1 MSVKSGSSAEP
12 ESSSLLLSSS
22 CSALAVHS
30 CLGTPFAKIFSW
42 LTVGTTNV
50 RFRHS
55 AEFLVFRKHFMCLHL
70 AYALASFSAV
80 LVAMLYRL
88 LYAARTPHSHSVL
101 FSSARSMSSFNC
113 NFSVVSSMLVLVT
126 SSAAFWDACL
136 AVTYAASFQN
146 RPHSDSSSVFRGY
159 VPKLTPA
166 FASLVASS
174 VLVLSV
180 VSHVLTSSV
189 VFLTWICPLS
199 LQSEPSER
207 LPICAS
213 NIFTCSETA
222 SQRSSASFSH
232 SSCFFPCWSMVV
244 ISSFT
249 AAAVLAAAAAAF
261 LAAVVIA
268 AVVFATAA
276 FTLEVAEPAAA
287 VKAAVAAGSRF
298 SETIVS
304 TSWTSADA
312 SSLVCSFVTI
322 ASNPRF
328 QSAEAV
334 AATTVEARA
343 ARSSKS
349 DRERTM
355 LSLVCFPMYSA
366 LIPPH

>member
-1 MSVKSGSSAEP
+1 
-12 ESSSLLLSSS
+12 
-22 CSALAVHS
+22 
-30 CLGTPFAKIFSW
+30 
-42 LTVGTTNV
+42 
-50 RFRHS
+50 
-55 AEFLVFRKHFMCLHL
+55 
-70 AYALASFSAV
+70 
-80 LVAMLYRL
+80 MLKRL
-88 LYAARTPHSHSVL
+88 LYAARTSHSHSVL

-166 FASLVASS
+166 VASLVASS

-232 SSCFFPCWSMVV
+232 SSCFFPCWSMMVT
-244 ISSFT
+244 SSFT
-249 AAAVLAAAAAAF
+249 SSFTVFRDDRVDL
-261 LAAVVIA
+261 LDKCRCIVV
-268 AVVFATAA
+268 
-276 FTLEVAEPAAA
+276 
-287 VKAAVAAGSRF
+287 
-298 SETIVS
+298 
-304 TSWTSADA
+304 
-312 SSLVCSFVTI
+312 SLQLCHDSI
-322 ASNPRF
+322 
-328 QSAEAV
+328 QSAFPV
-334 AATTVEARA
+334 R
-343 ARSSKS
+343 RGSSS
-349 DRERTM
+349 YD
-355 LSLVCFPMYSA
+355 S
-366 LIPPH
+366 

>member
-1 MSVKSGSSAEP
+1 
-12 ESSSLLLSSS
+12 
-22 CSALAVHS
+22 
-30 CLGTPFAKIFSW
+30 
-42 LTVGTTNV
+42 
-50 RFRHS
+50 
-55 AEFLVFRKHFMCLHL
+55 
-70 AYALASFSAV
+70 
-80 LVAMLYRL
+80 MLKRL
-88 LYAARTPHSHSVL
+88 LYAARTSHSHSVL

-180 VSHVLTSSV
+180 VFNVLTSSV
-189 VFLTWICPLS
+189 VFSTWICPLS

-207 LPICAS
+207 SSIS
-213 NIFTCSETA
+213 SSYFFTFSETVL
-222 SQRSSASFSH
+222 QRSSASFSH

-244 ISSFT
+244 TSRAANLAGDSS
-249 AAAVLAAAAAAF
+249 
-261 LAAVVIA
+261 
-268 AVVFATAA
+268 ATS
-276 FTLEVAEPAAA
+276 
-287 VKAAVAAGSRF
+287 KGSRF
-298 SETIVS
+298 SGTSVS

-328 QSAEAV
+328 QSAEVV

-355 LSLVCFPMYSA
+355 FSLMYC
-366 LIPPH
+366 PHKQDNPH